1 MGKQR
6 RKSLRL
12 VSSDRFLSFLRK
24 LGVQPKPTSRRRG
37 GSHLMVERAANG
49 GTLSAPVLQGKREL
63 DPEYQREVLEEL
75 GFSPDEIQSGLDRH
89 Y

>member
-1 MGKQR
+1 
-6 RKSLRL
+6 
-12 VSSDRFLSFLRK
+12 
-24 LGVQPKPTSRRRG
+24 
-37 GSHLMVERAANG
+37 MVERAANG